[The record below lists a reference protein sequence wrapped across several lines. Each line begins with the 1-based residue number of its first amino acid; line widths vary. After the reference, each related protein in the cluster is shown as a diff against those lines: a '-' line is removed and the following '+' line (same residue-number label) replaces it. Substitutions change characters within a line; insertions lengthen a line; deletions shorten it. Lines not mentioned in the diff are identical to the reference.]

1 MALLIETDASADGY
15 VIRVKGEVDLY
26 SSPELREAIT
36 EAVPKAAKEVVVDL
50 SEVPYM
56 DSSGVATLVEGF
68 RSAKAKNSGF
78 VLLSPSNQVLK
89 VLQLSKLD
97 AVFEIRNGS

>member
-1 MALLIETDASADGY
+1 MPLQIEKDESTDSY
-15 VIRVKGEVDLY
+15 TIRVKGEVDLY

-36 EAVPKAAKEVVVDL
+36 EAVPKAVKEVVVDL
-50 SEVPYM
+50 AGVPYM

-68 RSAKAKNSGF
+68 RAAKARNAGF
-78 VLLSPSNQVLK
+78 VLLSPSNQVMK

-97 AVFEIRNGS
+97 AIFEIRNGS